1 MGEACS
7 SPRVLKQNGTSV
19 HHAAGQPSRHSQ
31 SSAPDRSSSSPAEYG
46 HLTAGEPRPVIDATV
61 LRILEEHTGQS
72 VAAKF
77 FQDYLAL
84 LPVRTGGIVAGIAVE
99 DRERA
104 LDNAV
109 SLRVV
114 SAMIGARQMEEY
126 AGALERQL
134 RLGQTPAVEATKRL
148 LSKNILRILSESR
161 HQGLLAAH

>member
-1 MGEACS
+1 M
-7 SPRVLKQNGTSV
+7 
-19 HHAAGQPSRHSQ
+19 
-31 SSAPDRSSSSPAEYG
+31 
-46 HLTAGEPRPVIDATV
+46 DATV
-61 LRILEEHTGQS
+61 LRILEEQAGHS

-104 LDNAV
+104 LDHAV

-114 SAMIGARQMEEY
+114 SAMIGARQMEEC

-134 RLGQTPAVEATKRL
+134 RLGHTPAVDATKRL
-148 LSKNILRILSESR
+148 LSRNILRILYESHR
-161 HQGLLAAH
+161 QGLVISP

>member
-1 MGEACS
+1 M
-7 SPRVLKQNGTSV
+7 
-19 HHAAGQPSRHSQ
+19 HHSADQPTRHGQTPP
-31 SSAPDRSSSSPAEYG
+31 PDWSSSCPVEHG
-46 HLTAGEPRPVIDATV
+46 HLMTGEPRPILDATV
-61 LRILEEHTGQS
+61 LRILEEHTGHS

-84 LPVRTGGIVAGIAVE
+84 LPVRTGGIVAGITLE

-114 SAMIGARQMEEY
+114 SAMIGARQMEEC

-134 RLGQTPAVEATKRL
+134 RRGHTPAIAATKSL
-148 LSKNILRILSESR
+148 LSRNILRILSESR
-161 HQGLLAAH
+161 RQGLLINH